1 MCSYK
6 WARTLRMISATA
18 SSHETL
24 STTQKSKWTAKST
37 PTSATTSGHCSNA
50 RSAVPTCRSNRSI
63 CSAIWTSKHS
73 ATTSTAATMPIGSSL
88 PSRHHQQAP
97 HRQGAHRF
105 GVAGNALKKPSR
117 KNAAVPDVPADNPE
131 GTMDR
136 FRHGLRRVL
145 SARSL
150 ERGRTKSRVSADG
163 AQHRISVADAT
174 LLRRTCSR
182 P

>member
-1 MCSYK
+1 VDGEVHTNKYENFWSLLK
-6 WARTLRMISATA
+6 R
-18 SSHETL
+18 
-24 STTQKSKWTAKST
+24 
-37 PTSATTSGHCSNA
+37 
-50 RSAVPTCRSNRSI
+50 
-63 CSAIWTSKHS
+63 AIRGTYVSVEPFHLFRYLDEHS

-145 SARSL
+145 SARKP
-150 ERGRTKSRVSADG
+150 RTRKNKKPR
-163 AQHRISVADAT
+163 
-174 LLRRTCSR
+174 
-182 P
+182 